1 MLSKKII
8 PVFFVTA
15 IILFSCSENK
25 DNIKQDKIVL
35 EKQIVYMT
43 VPENYVRQSISK
55 IKEGLSDL
63 SQDTLID
70 MLIKQ
75 LNFYSFDTKIYVD
88 TSETDFFGY
97 MILKEGEKIRLNVNN
112 SDILKKAI
120 RKGIYQ
126 KAEFYGKISLL
137 DLTEEKITA
146 GNYPYMKIKY
156 KVKVPDFV
164 FYQTDYFVNTENS
177 TLLISISDRKG
188 NDFEKNIK
196 FMTVVNK

>member
-1 MLSKKII
+1 MLLRKII
-8 PVFFVTA
+8 FVFFVPA

-35 EKQIVYMT
+35 KKQIVYMT
-43 VPENYVRQSISK
+43 VPGNYVRQSFSK

-63 SQDTLID
+63 SKDTFINL
-70 MLIKQ
+70 LIKQ
-75 LNFYSFDTKIYVD
+75 LNSYSSDIKVYVD
-88 TSETDFFGY
+88 TLETDFFSY
-97 MILKEGEKIRLNVNN
+97 IILKEGEKLRLNVNN

-164 FYQTDYFVNTENS
+164 FYQTDYFINTETS
-177 TLLISISDRKG
+177 TLLISISNRKG

-196 FMTVVNK
+196 FMTIKDK